1 LTTLQ
6 ESRRIQKTGGSTY
19 TVSLPKRW
27 VVDAGLKK
35 GDFLLITIGSDGT
48 LSIDPG
54 SPREMEKLTKE
65 VIVDNKTDPQAL
77 LRRLIG
83 AYVTGYDVIHVRSS
97 SRILPEVRK
106 AVQDFSRRVIG
117 PEIIEESSNH
127 IVVQDV
133 ADHADL
139 AMRKVVRRM
148 HLMVKN
154 MFEEAVRAVGSMD
167 ITLADEVVARDD
179 EIDRLHWFVEKQ
191 HATIH
196 RNVSFA
202 TKMKMS
208 WLESEVLLSTA
219 KSLERIADHA
229 VRVAHSVRLLGTSK
243 VDRVVISDLE
253 RLSNGAISILDDS
266 IEALFKKDSI
276 RANKCLDRSSGLQD
290 EINKFLEGAMTRRG
304 KVAVGL
310 AFAAESLSRACGYSS
325 DIAETV
331 INLAEG
337 Q

>member
-1 LTTLQ
+1 MQ

-19 TVSLPKRW
+19 TISLPKRW
-27 VVDAGLKK
+27 ITESGLKK
-35 GDFLLITIGSDGT
+35 GDLLSLTVGSDGT
-48 LSIDPG
+48 LTVGSG
-54 SPREMEKLTKE
+54 SPKESEKLTKE
-65 VIVDNKTDPQAL
+65 ILVDNKTDPQAL
-77 LRRLIG
+77 MRQLVG
-83 AYVTGYDVIHVRSS
+83 VYVTGHDVIHVRSNT
-97 SRILPEVRK
+97 RMPPEVRK

-127 IVVQDV
+127 VVVHDV

-154 MFEEAVRAVGSMD
+154 MFEEAVRAVENMD
-167 ITLADEVVARDD
+167 TSLAEEVIARDD
-179 EIDRLHWFVEKQ
+179 EVDRLHWFVEKQ
-191 HATIH
+191 HATIR
-196 RNVSFA
+196 RNASFA
-202 TKMKMS
+202 TKMKMT
-208 WLESEVLLSTA
+208 WLEADVLLSTA

-229 VRVAHSVRLLGTSK
+229 VRVAHSVRLLETSK
-243 VDRVVISDLE
+243 LDRSIVSDLE
-253 RLSNGAISILDDS
+253 RLSMGAISVLDDS
-266 IEALFKKDSI
+266 VEALFRSDSVK
-276 RANKCLDRSSGLQD
+276 ANECLDRSGSLQD
-290 EINKFLEGAMTRRG
+290 EINKFVEGAMSKRG

-310 AFAAESLSRACGYSS
+310 AFAAESVSRACGYSS